1 MKFLRTVLAFSL
13 AAVVTPVFA
22 QQTSTT
28 STSPSKMT
36 SSDMEIMREKVKAD
50 KKLLVA
56 QNMNLTEAEGKAFWP
71 IYDAYQKDLGDI
83 NARLEK
89 TVKAY
94 ADAYNK
100 GPLSDETARS
110 LANEYIGVEESEVA
124 LKKSYLPK
132 LEKAIG
138 AAKGAR
144 YLQIETK
151 IRAAVKYELA
161 DGIPLA
167 K

>member
-1 MKFLRTVLAFSL
+1 MRFSRTILGLGL
-13 AAVVTPVFA
+13 AAVGSLLVA
-22 QQTSTT
+22 QESATKSNMG
-28 STSPSKMT
+28 STSNM
-36 SSDMEIMREKVKAD
+36 DIVREKVKAD

-56 QNMNLTEAEGKAFWP
+56 SNMNLTEAEGKAFWP
-71 IYDAYQKDLGDI
+71 IYDSYQKDLGAI
-83 NARLEK
+83 NDRLEK
-89 TVKAY
+89 TIKAY

-100 GPLSDETARS
+100 GPLSDDTARS
-110 LANEYIGVEESEVA
+110 LANEYIAVEESEVA

-132 LEKAIG
+132 LEKAVG

>member
-1 MKFLRTVLAFSL
+1 MKFLRTIVALAL
-13 AAVVTPVFA
+13 ASVVTPLLA
-22 QQTSTT
+22 QQTKQT
-28 STSPSKMT
+28 STSSTMT
-36 SSDMEIMREKVKAD
+36 SSDMEIMREKMKAD

-71 IYDAYQKDLGDI
+71 IYDEYQKDLGAI
-83 NARLEK
+83 NDRLQK
-89 TVKAY
+89 TIKAY

-100 GPLSDETARS
+100 GPLSDDTARS
-110 LANEYIGVEESEVA
+110 LAQEYIAVEESETA
-124 LKKSYLPK
+124 LKKAYLPK